1 MVIFEHLKC
10 PDNPHEFEKTIMRQI
25 LLLLCILFLSAP
37 SVQGAE
43 LDGLQIAQKVYDR
56 DDGKDSYAK
65 VKMLLI
71 DKNGRKRLR
80 TLITAVKDY
89 GSVSKSFTRFYTP
102 ADIDGTAFLTWE
114 NNDGDDDQF
123 LYLPAL
129 RRVRRVVSNQKKN
142 RFVNTDFTYEDLQRR
157 KVDQD
162 THRILKTETYDD
174 RLCWVLESIPV
185 ENANSQYSRRVS
197 WVAQDLYIP
206 LKVEFYDKRR
216 RLVKQLLNRN
226 LKKIDGFWTVM
237 DAEMQDLNKKTRTLM
252 RISEIKYNRGIPDR
266 VFTKEYMMHGN

>member
-1 MVIFEHLKC
+1 MMIFEHSKC
-10 PDNPHEFEKTIMRQI
+10 SNNPHEFEKTIMRQI

>member
-10 PDNPHEFEKTIMRQI
+10 SDNPHINRKNHYAADTNTLVYPISVNATCAGRRVGWASDCPKGIRSGRWQR
-25 LLLLCILFLSAP
+25 LLC
-37 SVQGAE
+37 QGQNAA
-43 LDGLQIAQKVYDR
+43 DRQKWPKTPANPDH
-56 DDGKDSYAK
+56 GS
-65 VKMLLI
+65 
-71 DKNGRKRLR
+71 
-80 TLITAVKDY
+80 KDY

-206 LKVEFYDKRR
+206 LKVEFYDKRG